1 MVVHWQVTAHLTEV
15 GKHAGIRVVPIVG
28 GMSQQKQTRLLHTR
42 PEVVVATPGRLWDY
56 MSRGEKHLV
65 NLRRLTFLVIDEAD
79 RMVEKGHYAELE
91 SILARLPTVKRAANA
106 ESSKKKS
113 RPPLWKKDQ
122 PGAAPVRFVQPRSK
136 LPQPQSCVGFALL
149 ARCASVPTKEAYA
162 CVFIPR
168 RCRRP
173 WPAWEG
179 VTLEDP
185 CRSGCG
191 RRGHDCTVPTRW

>member
-1 MVVHWQVTAHLTEV
+1 VELAPPSSAGACVWGESGVVRWQVTAHLTEV

-28 GMSQQKQTRLLHTR
+28 GMSQQKQMRLLHTR

-91 SILARLPTVKRAANA
+91 NILARLPTVKRAANA
-106 ESSKKKS
+106 DSSKKRS

-122 PGAAPVRFVQPRSK
+122 PGAASVRFVQARPISLNFWSCWRG
-136 LPQPQSCVGFALL
+136 LPEL
-149 ARCASVPTKEAYA
+149 
-162 CVFIPR
+162 
-168 RCRRP
+168 
-173 WPAWEG
+173 
-179 VTLEDP
+179 
-185 CRSGCG
+185 
-191 RRGHDCTVPTRW
+191 